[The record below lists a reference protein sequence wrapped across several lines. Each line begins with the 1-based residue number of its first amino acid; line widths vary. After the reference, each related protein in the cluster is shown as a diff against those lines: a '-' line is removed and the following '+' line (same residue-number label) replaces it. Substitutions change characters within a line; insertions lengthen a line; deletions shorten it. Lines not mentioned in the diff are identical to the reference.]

1 MRNERGKSYLIEN
14 DKLFDTSGSFES
26 GELEEVKIIR
36 AELVASQANE
46 AKKLDELQSDIDAL
60 DEKIKALEEENKA
73 RKVEIEAERK
83 ARKEEFERLSARLK
97 TGDNNFK
104 ELENTQKITLRC
116 LQALIRHSLGIDDP
130 GALKTMMKELDDFL
144 TEK

>member
-1 MRNERGKSYLIEN
+1 MDTVISLTPAQLFEYITAIGTAIVTCGAVVTLFIKLINRLKVPETEQN
-14 DKLFDTSGSFES
+14 
-26 GELEEVKIIR
+26 
-36 AELVASQANE
+36 Q
-46 AKKLDELQSDIDAL
+46 
-60 DEKIKALEEENKA
+60 KIKALEEENKA

-83 ARKEEFERLSARLK
+83 ARKEEYERLSVRLK

-130 GALKTMMKELDDFL
+130 RALKTMMKELDDFL